1 MDSQEKQFLNADEV
15 EANPEILR
23 HADARQQA
31 SRKSTYPAHST
42 GSWSRCKRAPPTGC

>member
-23 HADARQQA
+23 HADARQNRRNRSGQA
-31 SRKSTYPAHST
+31 AGVSKEHISSACC
-42 GSWSRCKRAPPTGC
+42 G